1 MSDPTTA
8 TPSVRFSLRRLS
20 PALLLSLGALACRPT
35 IESDKSIGDLY
46 GEDSGGADGADGA
59 TDTGGEDTGEDTGD
73 DIDIAPPV
81 IYDCDT
87 APTTDFT
94 GTPTAGAR
102 AYHGI
107 GFDDVGHLIGWDGR
121 SALIKATYEGDREV
135 FLPGI
140 NYAEQIDRLPDGDFV
155 MGDPYAGTLVRISP
169 EGASTVLA
177 SGVSGV
183 YGVTVGPDGNVYV
196 ANGGVVRVETA
207 TGTVTTLLNAP
218 PDGGW
223 IAHSI
228 EFNLDSTVLY
238 IGTIGSGQ
246 LLGLPL
252 DEDLNP
258 SGEPTTL
265 ATVGSGWHDAVA
277 VDACG
282 MLWIP
287 DYYSSGFY
295 RVDLEAGTVTNAVPT
310 GGVAYG
316 HGAVFGT
323 GINGWRRDAIYQP
336 QPYNGSTVREVVIG
350 VPTGDTV
357 RTWRGDRVSY

>member
-1 MSDPTTA
+1 MSDPTAA
-8 TPSVRFSLRRLS
+8 TPSARFGLAPLS
-20 PALLLSLGALACRPT
+20 AAALLTLGVGGCRPT
-35 IESDKSIGDLY
+35 IESGKSIGDLY
-46 GEDSGGADGADGA
+46 GEDSGGDAGDDGAVDSGGQ
-59 TDTGGEDTGEDTGD
+59 DTGGEDDG
-73 DIDIAPPV
+73 IDVAPPV
-81 IYDCDT
+81 VYDCDT
-87 APTTDFT
+87 VPTTDFA

-107 GFDDVGHLIGWDGR
+107 AFDDVGNLIGWDGR

-140 NYAEQIDRLPDGDFV
+140 NAAEQIDRLPDGDFV
-155 MGDPYAGTLVRISP
+155 MGDPWGGNLLRISP

-183 YGVTVGPDGNVYV
+183 YGVTTGPDGNVYV
-196 ANGGVVRVETA
+196 ANGGVQRVEVA

-223 IAHSI
+223 IAHSL

-238 IGTIGSGQ
+238 IGTIGGGQ

-258 SGEPTTL
+258 SGDPTTL

-282 MLWIP
+282 KLWVP

-310 GGVAYG
+310 GGRAYG

-336 QPYNGSTVREVVIG
+336 QPYNGSTVREVVVG

-357 RTWRGDRVSY
+357 RTWRGERVPY